1 MTTVGKYAEQGYE
14 FVYTV
19 KIPSDVMANGT
30 ITEERR
36 VFIPDVDFKSAYEI
50 AETIMG
56 NAGRL
61 FSDAARDACQP
72 SLTRLKEI
80 SEDDA

>member
-1 MTTVGKYAEQGYE
+1 MNIGKYVESGYE
-14 FVYTV
+14 FIYTV

-56 NAGRL
+56 NTEGFL
-61 FSDAARDACQP
+61 ARMV
-72 SLTRLKEI
+72 SLSPKTRGKKGDE
-80 SEDDA
+80 